1 MFNIDGYF
9 KRSSHESER
18 SGDVITPQHEELIR
32 YINDC
37 KYLPIVHQ
45 MQLLIK
51 VQLML
56 IAVHLLEY
64 SLISTQYVKLWM
76 YVK

>member
-1 MFNIDGYF
+1 MFNIDAYF
-9 KRSSHESER
+9 KRNSHQSER

-37 KYLPIVHQ
+37 KSLPIVHQ

-51 VQLML
+51 VLFMR
-56 IAVHLLEY
+56 IAVHLVEY
-64 SLISTQYVKLWM
+64 SLISPQYNK
-76 YVK
+76 K